1 MKRLLLYSCMILVAF
16 NVVSRAGDKGPT
28 LTTVT
33 ESILNFMD
41 DGKWYP
47 KTVWNILGMQNG
59 EELKTTIKDMNG
71 KIVAD
76 ATWQFTANYDGEW
89 AKVTDCLK
97 FSPTGHPSTAFDKLP
112 LFAPG
117 NYKLEIYAGGK
128 LIWETPFEITKTV
141 KAGKARFACT
151 GPWTDIAY
159 IYEDDGSNGGIV
171 SFWFG
176 APTDVK
182 WFWENND
189 GYERSMELRSE
200 VIKNGEVLITKGPEQ
215 YDQFRNFP
223 GQARKF
229 GKSVAYT
236 MDFKPKVM
244 SQDGEYRIVIYAS
257 DQYKNQWNPIV
268 DFTFPVVNGK
278 IPINEEMSGAKAD
291 PLHKCITSSAYYVK
305 GAVKNTVP
313 NYKQ

>member
-1 MKRLLLYSCMILVAF
+1 MKKLLLYSCMVLVAF

-76 ATWQFTANYDGEW
+76 ATWQFTANYDGDW

-97 FSPTGHPSTAFDKLP
+97 FSPTGHPTTDFPKLP

-141 KAGKARFACT
+141 KAEKHGLL
-151 GPWTDIAY
+151 
-159 IYEDDGSNGGIV
+159 
-171 SFWFG
+171 
-176 APTDVK
+176 APDPGRISRIFMKMTVQ
-182 WFWENND
+182 
-189 GYERSMELRSE
+189 ME
-200 VIKNGEVLITKGPEQ
+200 V
-215 YDQFRNFP
+215 
-223 GQARKF
+223 
-229 GKSVAYT
+229 
-236 MDFKPKVM
+236 
-244 SQDGEYRIVIYAS
+244 
-257 DQYKNQWNPIV
+257 
-268 DFTFPVVNGK
+268 
-278 IPINEEMSGAKAD
+278 
-291 PLHKCITSSAYYVK
+291 
-305 GAVKNTVP
+305 
-313 NYKQ
+313 

>member
-1 MKRLLLYSCMILVAF
+1 M
-16 NVVSRAGDKGPT
+16 
-28 LTTVT
+28 
-33 ESILNFMD
+33 
-41 DGKWYP
+41 
-47 KTVWNILGMQNG
+47 
-59 EELKTTIKDMNG
+59 
-71 KIVAD
+71 
-76 ATWQFTANYDGEW
+76 
-89 AKVTDCLK
+89 
-97 FSPTGHPSTAFDKLP
+97 
-112 LFAPG
+112 
-117 NYKLEIYAGGK
+117 
-128 LIWETPFEITKTV
+128 
-141 KAGKARFACT
+141 
-151 GPWTDIAY
+151 
-159 IYEDDGSNGGIV
+159 

-189 GYERSMELRSE
+189 GYERTMELRSE

-215 YDQFRNFP
+215 YDHFTNFP
-223 GQARKF
+223 GQSRKF

-257 DQYKNQWNPIV
+257 DQYKNQWNAIV
-268 DFTFPVVNGK
+268 DFTFPVLNGK

-305 GAVKNTVP
+305 GAVKNTIP